1 MGSFLEHFWWS
12 WERSL
17 EKWPKCKIEQH
28 YSVLATFWGLGGSRW
43 RLLGSILGDLGHKL
57 GSLGRSWRQVGNFL
71 ATCCE
76 KVGRRWAQMANL
88 SRKSERGTLGMVRYG
103 GCRWHLSARGDPPGA
118 FKESWKIGIGRIGH
132 QIYTRPTTAPR
143 GRRIQSKTPCG
154 GVSPP
159 TPLSLFWH
167 VEGCA
172 LGGFSDC
179 VLRGMPWAA
188 RLGMSWNGLD
198 QTGLS

>member
-1 MGSFLEHFWWS
+1 MAPRWSQDGAKILQVGAKMVILRPFGELFGTFWWS

-17 EKWPKCKIEQH
+17 EKWPKCKNEQPS
-28 YSVLATFWGLGGSRW
+28 SVLATFWSLGGSGW

-88 SRKSERGTLGMVRYG
+88 SRKSERGMLGTVRYA
-103 GCRWHLSARGDPPGA
+103 GCRWHLSARWDPPGA

-143 GRRIQSKTPCG
+143 GRRIQC
-154 GVSPP
+154 
-159 TPLSLFWH
+159 
-167 VEGCA
+167 
-172 LGGFSDC
+172 
-179 VLRGMPWAA
+179 AA
-188 RLGMSWNGLD
+188 RAKPPPCRSCGWKLKKVASKIN
-198 QTGLS
+198 